1 MLTTSVLAQCTLPD
15 ADALLSAAGQ
25 VVVAAHS
32 GARTAHWAVNLEKGA
47 RDRAGEDAIASRL
60 LLLCLAHAA
69 RLPAADSFNVGLRAG
84 GDGEVQVGRCKHIGR
99 MCYAR
104 CLAAPASGLSA
115 RPKGCWNVG
124 AGTRG
129 GGSQIYFSF
138 LAWHS
143 LSRRKGPSHSLFLVW
158 APRAF
163 LCLIFLERTI
173 DGIPFHER
181 RNTRSPLAW
190 HSLSR
195 KDET

>member
-1 MLTTSVLAQCTLPD
+1 MWWGGAHYIKEPYKLSQSFVAVHWPRVDLITSKSVLTTSVLAQCTLPD

-60 LLLCLAHAA
+60 LLRCLAHAA
-69 RLPAADSFNVGLRAG
+69 RLPSAESFNVGLRAG
-84 GDGEVQVGRCKHIGR
+84 GDGEVQVGRCRHVGR

-129 GGSQIYFSF
+129 GGSQ
-138 LAWHS
+138 
-143 LSRRKGPSHSLFLVW
+143 
-158 APRAF
+158 
-163 LCLIFLERTI
+163 
-173 DGIPFHER
+173 
-181 RNTRSPLAW
+181 
-190 HSLSR
+190 
-195 KDET
+195 